1 MQLPWRNNEIYTLRH
16 SATPGDMLWSMVPH
30 CHKSRW
36 VSHDEKK
43 RKGKKGRYTCTR
55 TQRDETAW
63 TYEKMHLKHRV
74 KNGKSL
80 RRRLG
85 LRQETWNPM
94 TCYHLHAATQG
105 EASFSPLLSLL
116 LREASR
122 TGWRDGNEP
131 RVINQAMRD
140 KTSIEKESWVK

>member
-1 MQLPWRNNEIYTLRH
+1 M
-16 SATPGDMLWSMVPH
+16 
-30 CHKSRW
+30 
-36 VSHDEKK
+36 
-43 RKGKKGRYTCTR
+43 
-55 TQRDETAW
+55 AW

-105 EASFSPLLSLL
+105 EASFSPLLSLTPQ
-116 LREASR
+116 RGIKDRME
-122 TGWRDGNEP
+122 GWE
-131 RVINQAMRD
+131 Q
-140 KTSIEKESWVK
+140 T